1 MDKGIARKAISLVS
15 LEKRDRAYITKGD
28 ILNILVFKRKMIKEE
43 SADRFIEECIQS
55 GLISPNGNKFQ
66 INFNVAGVQIP
77 IDFSFTEEELFEE
90 NNEEPSLLDRLL
102 EVAVLSGKMTK
113 KNALSNIKDY
123 LKDLT
128 YVDNNVRLLVMLN
141 DNFINTKEIRKE
153 IEKNLPNIILHL

>member
-15 LEKRDRAYITKGD
+15 LEKRDRAYISKED
-28 ILNILVFKRKMIKEE
+28 ILNILVFKRKMIREE
-43 SADRFIEECIQS
+43 SAEKFIEECIQN
-55 GLISPNGNKFQ
+55 GLISPNGKKFQ

-102 EVAVLSGKMTK
+102 EIAVLSGKMTK
-113 KNALSNIKDY
+113 KDALSNIKEY

-141 DNFINTKEIRKE
+141 DNFINTREIRKE
-153 IEKNLPNIILHL
+153 IEKNLPNIILHP

>member
-15 LEKRDRAYITKGD
+15 LEKRDRAYISRED
-28 ILNILVFKRKMIKEE
+28 ILNILVFKRKMIREE
-43 SADRFIEECIQS
+43 SAEKFIEECIQN
-55 GLISPNGNKFQ
+55 GLISPSGKKFQ

-77 IDFSFTEEELFEE
+77 IDFSFTEEELFQE

-102 EVAVLSGKMTK
+102 EIAVLSGKMTK
-113 KNALSNIKDY
+113 KDALSNIKEY

-141 DNFINTKEIRKE
+141 DNFINTREIRKE
-153 IEKNLPNIILHL
+153 IEKNLPNIILHP